1 MPPAAADD
9 IGVVLGLAAGDS
21 QRLLGI
27 AHEAGTSLDEDEPF
41 RLKIVGVPDPS
52 SAYTSLF
59 HNLQGGPVLS
69 AVAQRG

>member
-1 MPPAAADD
+1 MTALQAAMHASSGADD

-41 RLKIVGVPDPS
+41 RLKIVGVPE
-52 SAYTSLF
+52 
-59 HNLQGGPVLS
+59 PVQCL
-69 AVAQRG
+69 